1 MSLVVLALV
10 LGYLLGSIPF
20 GLIIGR
26 LFKGVDVRKYGSGK
40 TGATNVMRTAG
51 VLAGILVFVGDLGK
65 GLISVFLAKAIS
77 QGDERVAAG
86 AALVCIIGHNWP
98 VFARFRGGRGVT
110 TYLGGLVALSWI
122 GGVIGGLAAI
132 ATIALT
138 RYVSLGSLIGSLV
151 SAGVIAYL
159 VRHNDLHPAYFVYT
173 SIGVIMLLVL
183 HRDNI
188 RRLATGRERKLGHRV
203 ELQESSEK
211 TSESSHA

>member
-1 MSLVVLALV
+1 MPLVVLDLV

-51 VLAGILVFVGDLGK
+51 VLPGILVLVGDLGK
-65 GLISVFLAKAIS
+65 GWISVFLAKVIS
-77 QGDERVAAG
+77 QGDERVVAG
-86 AALVCIIGHNWP
+86 AALLCMIGHNWP

-110 TYLGGLVALSWI
+110 TYFGGLLALSWI
-122 GGVIGGLAAI
+122 GAAIGGLATV

-138 RYVSLGSLIGSLV
+138 RYVSLGSLVGSLG
-151 SAGVIAYL
+151 SAGVMAYL
-159 VRHNDLHPAYFVYT
+159 VRHGNLPLAYFVYA
-173 SIGVIMLLVL
+173 SIGVIMLVVL

-188 RRLATGRERKLGHRV
+188 KRLAAGRERKLGQRV
-203 ELQESSEK
+203 ELQQSSQK
-211 TSESSHA
+211 NSEGSHA